1 MQVQEMASKEETVPG
16 VWSQMKYKE
25 SMAGLKSNVTEGV
38 DYLSEG
44 LPKNSLKLQL
54 EVFSKNR
61 S

>member
-1 MQVQEMASKEETVPG
+1 MASKEETVPG